1 MKRLPL
7 LITIGLVVVL
17 VGGYYLYDRFLVK
30 RTITPWALVPE
41 ATIFVYETNDCPDC
55 VRKMQETS
63 LWSVFREAAFYGKPT
78 DSLRTL
84 FDFIETQPRGQL
96 ISAHQTRKDDFD
108 FVFYVPLN
116 QLKSKNAMLDAWD
129 KLTKEHREFNGIQIH
144 EITSR
149 QQTFSWTQIDDVWIG
164 SFTPFLLEDVI
175 RAYTAGNTTLR
186 SKIASLYQMP
196 RSKNDAGNLFI
207 NIRNFGVWLNSFAA
221 GSPSIVNQI
230 GQASLLDIKTDEQ
243 SFTLNGFSL
252 DSASQGY
259 ILSVFNNQVP
269 VPFNLKNFV
278 SNRSVMVSSFGI
290 SDGVRM
296 GEALK
301 MYAQS
306 KNPGLQDSIKQV
318 NTAAGLSLGQLY
330 QHLGKE
336 VGVCFLE
343 SKDRSLSKIVLIETK
358 DPKPWISAFNTIA
371 QKTSM
376 DTIFFERFSDYEIR
390 EMPVPSFPEKLFWPL
405 VTGLKTSFYT
415 AVGNTIILSE
425 NVDDLKQFL
434 DDIDKEE
441 TWGKSVAQNKFLEG
455 TLLESNVNLY
465 VNTPLVWNILSDV
478 LHPRWQKFVQE
489 NQASLESIG
498 MGAVQMSHLNNSY
511 YTNITWTY
519 GKPKTSAAAKA
530 DRTDKTITSFQ
541 QGIHKIFVVRNHN
554 TKEEEV
560 LVQDSSRALSL
571 VSADGKALW
580 KIDLDQFIAG
590 DVTQVDFYKN
600 NKLQFFFATPGQL
613 HVVDRL
619 GNYVK
624 PFPVAIG
631 EKDIEFTSVI
641 DYDHSKK
648 YRFLV
653 AGKSGKLWMYDKD
666 GSNLDGW
673 KPKNVESSLS
683 TAPQHHRIRGK
694 DYIVAIRKD
703 GIAYLMNRRGEN
715 LPGFPVDLDARPVG
729 DYALEV
735 GNSLAT
741 TYFVIVSRDGFRI
754 KFDMSGKVQSRES
767 LIKTAVDA
775 RFSLVRDLSE
785 KSYLV
790 VRQEARQLTVFD
802 ETLKEI
808 VGSDFVGNNPAEVRF
823 YNFGGGRSYVTLTD
837 LSQDLSFVYDLQ
849 GNLITSLPLESSTL
863 VLRPA
868 SGDKPKA
875 YYSLGQG
882 LTLMPL

>member
-1 MKRLPL
+1 
-7 LITIGLVVVL
+7 
-17 VGGYYLYDRFLVK
+17 
-30 RTITPWALVPE
+30 
-41 ATIFVYETNDCPDC
+41 
-55 VRKMQETS
+55 MQETS

-84 FDFIETQPRGQL
+84 FDFIDTQPRGQL

-129 KLTKEHREFNGIQIH
+129 KLTKDHREFNGVQIH

-149 QQTFSWTQIDDVWIG
+149 QQTFSWTQIDDVWVG

-175 RAYTAGNTTLR
+175 RAYTSGNTTLR

-207 NIRNFGVWLNSFAA
+207 NIRNFGVWLNSFAT

-318 NTAAGLSLGQLY
+318 NTAAGLSIGQLY

-358 DPKPWISAFNTIA
+358 DPKPWISTFNTIA

-465 VNTPLVWNILSDV
+465 VNTPMVWSVLSDV

-489 NQASLESIG
+489 NRAALESIG

-511 YTNITWTY
+511 YTNVTWTY
-519 GKPKTSAAAKA
+519 GKPKTSTAAKA

-580 KIDLDQFIAG
+580 KIELDQFITG

-600 NKLQFFFATPGQL
+600 SKLQFFFATPGQL

-673 KPKNVESSLS
+673 KPKNIESSLS
-683 TAPQHHRIRGK
+683 HAPQHHRIRGK

-703 GIAYLMNRRGEN
+703 GIAYLMTRRGEN

-729 DYALEV
+729 DYALEM
-735 GNSLAT
+735 GNNLAT

-754 KFDMSGKVQSRES
+754 KFDMDGKVQTRES

-775 RFSLVRDLSE
+775 RFSLVRDLTE

-802 ETLKEI
+802 ENLKEI
-808 VGSDFVGNNPAEVRF
+808 IGSDFVGNNPAEVRF

-849 GNLITSLPLESSTL
+849 GNLITTLPLESSAL

-875 YYSLGQG
+875 YYSLGKG